1 MTPLRGIA
9 RQSRADHSRPAT
21 ARRVARVILESMSSV
36 CPACGIAVLPGY
48 ARCPK
53 CHAGLPSGAGRTK
66 RTTADPGGT
75 AVARRGFPISAVLI
89 AVGVAAVIIVIG
101 TRRGTRPAAPEPAAL
116 PAPVEVSAASAAPQ
130 TAAPLAVPVAA
141 QRPDTADQDRRTA
154 ALEVEATLRRQRL
167 WGRAEI
173 LGPRIDVRSGSCA
186 DKAMPPAIDSV
197 RAVLRGAGLTR
208 LRCLAQSGAVVFE
221 RDL

>member
-1 MTPLRGIA
+1 
-9 RQSRADHSRPAT
+9 
-21 ARRVARVILESMSSV
+21 MSSV
-36 CPACGIAVLPGY
+36 CPVCGVAVVPGY
-48 ARCPK
+48 VRCPK
-53 CHAGLPSGAGRTK
+53 CHAGLPLGAGRTK
-66 RTTADPGGT
+66 RTTVDPGGT
-75 AVARRGFPISAVLI
+75 AVARRGFPISAVVV
-89 AVGVAAVIIVIG
+89 AVGVAAAIVLIG

-116 PAPVEVSAASAAPQ
+116 PAPVEALAATAAPQ
-130 TAAPLAVPVAA
+130 TAAPLAVPLAA
-141 QRPDTADQDRRTA
+141 PPPDTTDQKRRAA
-154 ALEVEATLRRQRL
+154 ALELEATLRRQRL

-186 DKAMPPAIDSV
+186 DKAMPPAIDSE